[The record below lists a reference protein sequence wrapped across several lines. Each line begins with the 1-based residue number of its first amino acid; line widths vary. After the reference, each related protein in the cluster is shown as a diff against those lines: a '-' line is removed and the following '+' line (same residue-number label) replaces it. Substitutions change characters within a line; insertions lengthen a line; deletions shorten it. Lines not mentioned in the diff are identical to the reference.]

1 MGLPAHYHHV
11 HLLHPYPLIDTMFTG
26 IVECTGRVVARTP
39 VEKGARYTIA
49 IPFAAELAPGD
60 SVAVNGCCLTVDRI
74 DGNHVE
80 FDLLT
85 QTMRVTSLGL
95 LTEGSLCNLE
105 RAMGTGGRFGGHLVM
120 GHVDCTGSVTG
131 ITPVGQDHM
140 VRIRI
145 PEHLTR
151 YTIDKGSITIDGVSL
166 TIAAIHPGGELE
178 FWITP
183 HTWKRTIMHG
193 YTVGSVVD
201 IEVDMIA
208 KYVEKMFPQK

>member
-1 MGLPAHYHHV
+1 
-11 HLLHPYPLIDTMFTG
+11 MFTG
-26 IVECTGRVVARTP
+26 IVECTGTVVKRTP
-39 VEKGARYTIA
+39 VEKGARYTIQ
-49 IPFAAELAPGD
+49 IPFAAELALGD
-60 SVAVNGCCLTVDRI
+60 SVAVNGCCLTVDKVE
-74 DGNHVE
+74 GTSVE

-85 QTMRVTSLGL
+85 QTMRVTSLGTL
-95 LTEGSLCNLE
+95 VEGSLCNLE
-105 RAMGTGGRFGGHLVM
+105 RAMMSNGRFGGHLVM
-120 GHVDCTGSVTG
+120 GHVDCTGSITS

-166 TIAAIHPGGELE
+166 TIAAIHEGGELE

-183 HTWKRTIMHG
+183 HTWQRTIMHC
-193 YTVGSVVD
+193 YEVGSIVD

-208 KYVEKMFPQK
+208 KYVEKMFRPQN

>member
-1 MGLPAHYHHV
+1 
-11 HLLHPYPLIDTMFTG
+11 MFTG
-26 IVECTGRVVARTP
+26 IVECTGTVVKRTP
-39 VEKGARYTIA
+39 VEKGARYTIQ
-49 IPFAAELAPGD
+49 IPFAAELDLGD
-60 SVAVNGCCLTVDRI
+60 SVAVNGCCLTVDKV
-74 DGNHVE
+74 DGSNVE

-85 QTMRVTSLGL
+85 QTMRVTSLGTL
-95 LTEGSLCNLE
+95 EEGSLCNLE
-105 RAMGTGGRFGGHLVM
+105 RAMKSDGRFGGHLVM
-120 GHVDCTGSVTG
+120 GHVDCTGSITS

-166 TIAAIHPGGELE
+166 TIAAIHEGGELE

-183 HTWKRTIMHG
+183 HTWQRTIMHC
-193 YTVGSVVD
+193 YEVGSIVD

-208 KYVEKMFPQK
+208 KYVEKMFRPQN

>member
-1 MGLPAHYHHV
+1 
-11 HLLHPYPLIDTMFTG
+11 MFTG
-26 IVECTGRVVARTP
+26 IVECTGTVVACTP
-39 VEKGARYTIA
+39 VEKGARYTID
-49 IPFAAELAPGD
+49 IPFAAELALGD
-60 SVAVNGCCLTVDRI
+60 SVAVNGCCLTVDRVE
-74 DGNHVE
+74 GTHVE

-85 QTMRVTSLGL
+85 QTMRVTSLGT
-95 LTEGSLCNLE
+95 LTVGSLCNLE

-120 GHVDCTGSVTG
+120 GHVDCTGTVVS

-145 PEHLTR
+145 PEELTR

-183 HTWKRTIMHG
+183 HTWQRTIMHC
-193 YTVGSVVD
+193 YTPGSIVD

-208 KYVEKMFPQK
+208 KYVEKLKLHNRSAE

>member
-1 MGLPAHYHHV
+1 
-11 HLLHPYPLIDTMFTG
+11 MFTG
-26 IVECTGRVVARTP
+26 IVECTGTVVKRTS
-39 VEKGARYTIA
+39 VEKGARYTIQ
-49 IPFAAELAPGD
+49 IPFAAELALGD
-60 SVAVNGCCLTVDRI
+60 SVAVNGCCLTVDKVDRT
-74 DGNHVE
+74 NVE

-85 QTMRVTSLGL
+85 QTMRVTSLGTL
-95 LTEGSLCNLE
+95 VEGSLCNLE
-105 RAMGTGGRFGGHLVM
+105 RAMKSDGRFGGHLVM
-120 GHVDCTGSVTG
+120 GHVDCTGSITS

-166 TIAAIHPGGELE
+166 TIAAIHEGGELE

-183 HTWKRTIMHG
+183 HTWQRTIMHC
-193 YTVGSVVD
+193 YEVGSIVD

-208 KYVEKMFPQK
+208 KYVEKMFRPQN